1 MKTLVTTIVLVLA
14 LTTSGIS
21 GGGGD
26 ILRGSVMVDKLE
38 YQFHNDKALS
48 WDTYAFIG
56 YDINKIYIYSEG
68 EKVKGESAESDNQLV
83 YSRAIAPYWDL
94 QLGVG
99 YDKVSGAHQ
108 SWAVLGIQGL
118 APYFF
123 ETRAVLL
130 IGKSG
135 TLGIRAE
142 VEYEA
147 LLTQKLVLT
156 PSLAMEAYSKDVPEM
171 GMGSGFSNLTLG
183 ARLRY
188 EFVREFAPYVG
199 VEWSQN
205 FSNTDRFIPLNEIY
219 VIAGLRFW
227 F

>member
-1 MKTLVTTIVLVLA
+1 MKILVTTISLA
-14 LTTSGIS
+14 LVWVTSS
-21 GGGGD
+21 FAGGGGD
-26 ILRGSVMVDKLE
+26 ILRGSVTVDKLE
-38 YQFHNDKALS
+38 YQFYDDRTLS

-56 YDINKIYIYSEG
+56 YDINKIYMYSEG
-68 EKVKGESAESDNQLV
+68 EKVGSDSAESENQLV
-83 YSRAIAPYWDL
+83 YSRAILPYWDM
-94 QLGVG
+94 QFGVG
-99 YDKVSGAHQ
+99 YDKVDGAHQ

-130 IGKSG
+130 VGDKG
-135 TLGIRAE
+135 RAGIRAE
-142 VEYEA
+142 AEYEA

-156 PSLAMEAYSKDVPEM
+156 PSLAIAAYSKDIREM
-171 GMGSGFSNLTLG
+171 GMGSGLSNLTLG

-199 VEWSQN
+199 IEWSRN
-205 FSNTDRFIPLNEIY
+205 FANTETFVPLNETY
-219 VIAGLRFW
+219 VIAGVRFW